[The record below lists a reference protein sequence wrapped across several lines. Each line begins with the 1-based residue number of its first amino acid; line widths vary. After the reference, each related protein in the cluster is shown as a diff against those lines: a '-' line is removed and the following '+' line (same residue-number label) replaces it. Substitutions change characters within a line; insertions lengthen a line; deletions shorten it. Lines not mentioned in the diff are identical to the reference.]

1 MIRFIVVILSLVLGT
16 VSLLGTVLLPGAAS
30 AQEVTT
36 PDITALRQEAF
47 QLTLES
53 KLSELPA
60 DLQTQARDLLSRAE
74 VLHEPILAMRERMLE
89 AYIAELEAGK
99 QPYLA
104 RAIARNAIAEERLAL
119 LPEVVPLIKDIRAFV
134 RNNPEVA
141 PLFKDLREN
150 FRENGLQ
157 NFR

>member
-89 AYIAELEAGK
+89 AYIAEVQSGK
-99 QPYLA
+99 EPYLA
-104 RAIARNAIAEERLAL
+104 WATARNTVAEERLAL
-119 LPEVVPLIKDIRAFV
+119 LPEVVPLIRDIGAFI
-134 RNNPEVA
+134 RDNPEVA
-141 PLFKDLREN
+141 PLFKELREQ
-150 FRENGLQ
+150 FRDSSL
-157 NFR
+157 R

>member
-16 VSLLGTVLLPGAAS
+16 VSLLGAVLLPGAAF

-89 AYIAELEAGK
+89 AYIAEVQSGK
-99 QPYLA
+99 EPYLA
-104 RAIARNAIAEERLAL
+104 WATARNTVAEERLAL
-119 LPEVVPLIKDIRAFV
+119 LPEVVPLIRDIGAFI
-134 RNNPEVA
+134 RDNPEVA
-141 PLFKDLREN
+141 PLFKELREQ
-150 FRENGLQ
+150 FRDSSL
-157 NFR
+157 R